1 MKKFF
6 AAVLTVF
13 LSLGL
18 LTACE
23 GGQQHGSSFAPAVQS
38 VERSDTGS
46 AQALLLNSSSY
57 IVVMASGFL

>member
-46 AQALLLNSSSY
+46 ADKSKRNPPA
-57 IVVMASGFL
+57 